1 MRDDGQDERASDG
14 GDLDDAGAGRGGPDH
29 DGAGHGGVGHG
40 GVDGSAV
47 ALGRLDPATEVLDPA
62 PQVPPQMPRQGRP
75 PRRRRGPGS
84 VPSGPAVPPS
94 GGPVDGE
101 ELPSSDALLAAAVRA
116 GEDSAFEELYR
127 RHAEAVR
134 RYART
139 CCRDAF
145 TAEDLAGEVFA
156 RTFQALR
163 AGKGPDLAVRA
174 YLLTAVRNI
183 AATWTRSD
191 RREQLVDD
199 FTLFAAT
206 SPAVASV
213 DVTDPGADTWAM
225 AEIDQS
231 LVVRAFRQLDADDR
245 MLLWHTVVE
254 REPPREVAL
263 LIGKTANATSVQ
275 ASRARDRLATEFL
288 QAHVSDSQKSDCKK
302 YARKLAAFARGSLGK
317 RAAADF
323 RVHLR
328 DCDRCSAAYLEL
340 VDLNHSLRELL
351 PSGLLVWLGSGYFA
365 TVAAGLA
372 GGAAVGGAALGATS
386 AASST
391 TAAGAAAGAAGSGG
405 SGAAGGAAA
414 EGLGLPAKAGIA
426 AAVTVVA
433 VAGLVFALSG
443 SSHPKP
449 AAPKAQL
456 VVPASAPVA
465 IAPPPS
471 PPPPPPVV
479 PPPPPPSPPPPP
491 APAPVVRPTPAP
503 VVVPP
508 KPRVR
513 PKPRPRPAP
522 PVPSADYYVDALPY
536 AGLGSAKGPSLR
548 TDPGDGVW
556 QRTGDIRIGGVSY
569 GRGITSTAPSSVPI
583 DLNGQCREFDAYAG
597 VDDMELGL
605 GAVRFSVLDDATGRI
620 LWSSGVVNGGDP
632 AVPVRVNLRGVS
644 AIRLVTEPADGSLV
658 PDVADWADARFS
670 CG

>member
-1 MRDDGQDERASDG
+1 MHDDGQDERASDG
-14 GDLDDAGAGRGGPDH
+14 GGLDDVGAGRGGP
-29 DGAGHGGVGHG
+29 GL
-40 GVDGSAV
+40 SQ
-47 ALGRLDPATEVLDPA
+47 LDATA
-62 PQVPPQMPRQGRP
+62 QVPPQVPRQGRP
-75 PRRRRGPGS
+75 ARRRRPAGP
-84 VPSGPAVPPS
+84 VPPGPAVPPS
-94 GGPVDGE
+94 GGPLDGE

-163 AGKGPDLAVRA
+163 AGKGPELAVRA

-206 SPAVASV
+206 SPSVASV

-288 QAHVSDSQKSDCKK
+288 QAHVSDSHESDCQK
-302 YARKLAAFARGSLGK
+302 YARRLAAFARGSLGK

-323 RVHLR
+323 RGHLR

-365 TVAAGLA
+365 TVAAGLV

-391 TAAGAAAGAAGSGG
+391 TAAGAAATAGAAGSGG

-449 AAPKAQL
+449 APPKAQL

-471 PPPPPPVV
+471 PPPPPPVA
-479 PPPPPPSPPPPP
+479 PPPPPPPPPPP
-491 APAPVVRPTPAP
+491 VVRPKPAPVVL
-503 VVVPP
+503 PP

-522 PVPSADYYVDALPY
+522 PVPLADYYVDALPY
-536 AGLGSAKGPSLR
+536 AGLGPAKGPSLR
-548 TDPGDGVW
+548 TGPGDGVW
-556 QRTGDIRIGGVSY
+556 QRTGDIRIGGTSY
-569 GRGITSTAPSSVPI
+569 ARGITSTAPSSVPI

-597 VDDMELGL
+597 VDDMALGL
-605 GAVRFSVLDDATGRI
+605 GAVRFSVLDDATGRT
-620 LWSSGVVNGGDP
+620 LWSSGVVDGGAP
-632 AVPVRVNLRGVS
+632 AVSVRVNLSGVA
-644 AIRLVTEPADGSLV
+644 AIRLVAVPADDSLV